1 MPYLPCLSF
10 LKSLCKSKLEIM
22 LILSRPHI
30 FVVTEKGSHSK
41 LLISKRHAYGFGKN
55 SSMLLLSYLSNHW
68 KRTKI
73 KTSFSSRTVLFQGVP
88 QGLVF
93 WSIVSQ
99 HFLKFFLL
107 DCNVCNFADDSTP
120 FIFNKTLHFVLISK

>member
-1 MPYLPCLSF
+1 
-10 LKSLCKSKLEIM
+10 M

-41 LLISKRHAYGFGKN
+41 LLISKRHAYGFVKN
-55 SSMLLLSYLSNHW
+55 SSMLLLSYFSNHW

-93 WSIVSQ
+93 GLSLVNISLNFSFWIITFAILQMTV
-99 HFLKFFLL
+99 HLLFLIK
-107 DCNVCNFADDSTP
+107 P
-120 FIFNKTLHFVLISK
+120 YTLF

>member
-1 MPYLPCLSF
+1 MHYLPCLSF
-10 LKSLCKSKLEIM
+10 LKSLCKSKLKIM
-22 LILSRPHI
+22 VILSRPHI

-55 SSMLLLSYLSNHW
+55 SSVLLLLLSYFSNHW

-73 KTSFSSRTVLFQGVP
+73 KTSFSSRTVLLQGVP

-93 WSIVSQ
+93 GLSLVNVS
-99 HFLKFFLL
+99 L
-107 DCNVCNFADDSTP
+107 NFS
-120 FIFNKTLHFVLISK
+120 F

>member
-10 LKSLCKSKLEIM
+10 LKGLCKSKLKIM

-41 LLISKRHAYGFGKN
+41 LLISKRHAYGFVKN
-55 SSMLLLSYLSNHW
+55 SSMLLLSYFSNHW

-93 WSIVSQ
+93 GLSLVNISLNFSFWIITFAILQMTV
-99 HFLKFFLL
+99 HLLFLIK
-107 DCNVCNFADDSTP
+107 P
-120 FIFNKTLHFVLISK
+120 YTLF

>member
-30 FVVTEKGSHSK
+30 FVVTEKGAHSK

-55 SSMLLLSYLSNHW
+55 SSMLLLSYFSNHW

-93 WSIVSQ
+93 GFSLVNTSLNFSFWIITFAILQMTV
-99 HFLKFFLL
+99 HLLFLIK
-107 DCNVCNFADDSTP
+107 P
-120 FIFNKTLHFVLISK
+120 YTLF

>member
-10 LKSLCKSKLEIM
+10 LKGLCKSKLKIM

-41 LLISKRHAYGFGKN
+41 LLISKRHAYGFGKS
-55 SSMLLLSYLSNHW
+55 SSMLLLSYFSNHW

-93 WSIVSQ
+93 GLSLVNISLNFSFWIITFAILQMTV
-99 HFLKFFLL
+99 HLLFLIK
-107 DCNVCNFADDSTP
+107 P
-120 FIFNKTLHFVLISK
+120 YTLF

>member
-10 LKSLCKSKLEIM
+10 LKGLCKSKLKIM

-55 SSMLLLSYLSNHW
+55 SSMLLLSYFSNHW

-93 WSIVSQ
+93 GLSLVNISLNFSFWIITFAILQMTV
-99 HFLKFFLL
+99 HLLFLIK
-107 DCNVCNFADDSTP
+107 P
-120 FIFNKTLHFVLISK
+120 YTLF